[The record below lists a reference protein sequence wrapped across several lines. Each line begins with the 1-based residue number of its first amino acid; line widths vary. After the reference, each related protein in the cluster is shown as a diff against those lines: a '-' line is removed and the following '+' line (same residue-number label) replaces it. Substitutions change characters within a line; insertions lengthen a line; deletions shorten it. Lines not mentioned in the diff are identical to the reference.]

1 MGSFVRGFGWLC
13 DLVEEFVVLLD
24 SAGSA
29 MGGTVA
35 GGHRRRFPAGD
46 LHQVI
51 VGTASCHPL
60 IGKPSAKFVG
70 AHDLIKSSTFAHPCE
85 QLRN

>member
-1 MGSFVRGFGWLC
+1 MVIKQS
-13 DLVEEFVVLLD
+13 VVLLYG
-24 SAGSA
+24 AGSA

-51 VGTASCHPL
+51 VGTATRHPL

-70 AHDLIKSSTFAHPCE
+70 AHDLIKSSTLAHPCE
-85 QLRN
+85 QLSN